1 MSGQTG
7 IKAMRGR
14 HWVWH
19 LVLAVAVL
27 LAQSALVRHQLQHG
41 HQGDADAAHAVCM
54 ECLALHAAD
63 PLGTAPDLPTL
74 APPAPAMAAWA
85 PWFAAHA
92 HNAAPRP
99 YQSRAPPPLS
109 A

>member
-1 MSGQTG
+1 MQ
-7 IKAMRGR
+7 GR

-19 LVLAVAVL
+19 LVLALAVL
-27 LAQSALVRHQLQHG
+27 LAQSALTRHSLQHA
-41 HQGDADAAHAVCM
+41 HLPDADLDHAECM

-74 APPAPAMAAWA
+74 APPAPAAAAWA
-85 PWFAAHA
+85 PWFATQA
-92 HNAAPRP
+92 NSTAPRP
-99 YQSRAPPPLS
+99 YQSRAPPSLS